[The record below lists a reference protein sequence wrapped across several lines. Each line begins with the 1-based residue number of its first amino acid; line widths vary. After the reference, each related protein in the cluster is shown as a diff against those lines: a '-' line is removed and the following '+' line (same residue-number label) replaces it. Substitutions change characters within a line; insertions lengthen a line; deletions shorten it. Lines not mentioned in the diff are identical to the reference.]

1 MKKILSVSLLLALIF
16 SFASHTQAQTEKTTE
31 KTEPDVNGSNIIVA
45 QGASAKLSLQSQLSS
60 KINEVGDE
68 VIGVL
73 YEPVR
78 SADGRIAIPRGTEF
92 IGRVTQV
99 QAAKRPQREA
109 TMTIVFET
117 MRMSYGTEKIATVVT
132 AIDDYAND
140 EKMRAK
146 NDEGKVGGGK
156 SGSRTAKNA
165 GIGGGI
171 GSLGGVIIGA
181 AGGGI
186 GGVVG
191 GIGGGVLGGVLMT
204 KGNDIKLAPG
214 TILRVRFEHDVSLP
228 AFESDREQQ
237 THHK

>member
-1 MKKILSVSLLLALIF
+1 MKKLFSLALFVAAMLAFGI
-16 SFASHTQAQTEKTTE
+16 AAQAQTEPADTT
-31 KTEPDVNGSNIIVA
+31 SNANITVA
-45 QGASAKLSLQSQLSS
+45 QGATAKLSLQTQLSS

-68 VIGVL
+68 ITAVL

-78 SADGRIAIPRGTEF
+78 SADGRVAIPRGTEF

-99 QAAKRPQREA
+99 QAAKRPQKQA
-109 TMTIVFET
+109 TMTIVFEQ
-117 MRMSYGTEKIATVVT
+117 MRMSYGTEKVATVVT

-140 EKMRAK
+140 QKMRSK
-146 NDEGKVGGGK
+146 DDEGKVGGGK
-156 SGSRTAKNA
+156 SGERTAKNA

-214 TILRVRFEHDVSLP
+214 TILRIRFEREVALP
-228 AFESDREQQ
+228 AFETSRD
-237 THHK
+237 